1 MKKLLVSIVAL
12 MSVVS
17 LAAQDLTT
25 IYNDAA
31 AAYTAKD
38 YATAADAFAKV
49 IATGA
54 ESADPDAAQIVAT
67 AKATLPKCYFQLGGR
82 AVQGQNF
89 EAALPNFVKSAELAE
104 LYGDNAQMAKSSA
117 WVNKIYQAQGGA
129 AFNNKDYA
137 KAAEVFAKLYAAAP
151 NNTELAMNLAMSY
164 SELAMANDDMSQYEK
179 GMDIYE
185 SVAAMKEPQFTAV
198 ASKAT
203 EMMTLYTNNMVAKMQ
218 KAGNTAGIIA
228 MADAMLAKNP
238 ANAVAQKVRV
248 QAYSDKKDYAKVI
261 ELGSAAAEAQTAAD
275 DKSFIYLQLGA
286 AYNAKE
292 MKPQAIAAFQKVTAG
307 PAVASAKKALADLAQ

>member
-17 LAAQDLTT
+17 LAAQDLTEM
-25 IYNDAA
+25 YNNAA
-31 AAYTAKD
+31 AAFGAKD

-49 IATGA
+49 IEAGA
-54 ESADPDAAQIVAT
+54 ESADAAQIVAT
-67 AKATLPKCYFQLGGR
+67 AKATLPKCYFQMGGK
-82 AVQGQNF
+82 AVQSQNF

-104 LYGDNAQMAKSSA
+104 LYGDNAQMMKSNA

-129 AFNNKDYA
+129 AFNDKNYT
-137 KAAEVFAKLYAAAP
+137 KAAEVFAKLYAANP
-151 NNTELAMNLAMSY
+151 DNTELAMNLAMSY
-164 SELAMANDDMSQYEK
+164 SELAMVSDDMSQYEK

-185 SVAAMKEPQFTAV
+185 HVAAMKDAQYA
-198 ASKAT
+198 AAAAKAT

-218 KAGNTAGIIA
+218 KAGNTAGILA
-228 MADAMLAKNP
+228 MVDAMLTKNP

-261 ELGSAAAEAQTAAD
+261 ELAGAAAEAQTAAD

-307 PAVASAKKALADLAQ
+307 PAVASAKNALAELTK